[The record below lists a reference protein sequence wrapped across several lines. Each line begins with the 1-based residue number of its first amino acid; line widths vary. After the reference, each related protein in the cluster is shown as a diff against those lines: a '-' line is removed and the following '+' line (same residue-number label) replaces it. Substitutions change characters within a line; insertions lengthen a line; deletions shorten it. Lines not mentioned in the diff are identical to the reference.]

1 MPEGGTMKK
10 IVMYSLGT
18 ASLAIAGL
26 VLVPTFAGAQSV
38 TGNTKGNGGG
48 YGYQQ
53 VIETKAKTLGM
64 TEAELKTQ
72 LETKTLLE
80 IAEEKGISEDQLHAS
95 MQKAAQQRWV
105 YKGLTQAEIDSR
117 MQNMQERQAGDHEA
131 NSANRGGGMGLNR
144 HNQ

>member
-1 MPEGGTMKK
+1 MNK
-10 IVMYSLGT
+10 IVMYSLGI
-18 ASLAIAGL
+18 ASLAATGL
-26 VLVPTFAGAQSV
+26 MVVPSFAQAQ
-38 TGNTKGNGGG
+38 TAKNNTNGNGGG

-72 LETKTLLE
+72 LETKTLLQV
-80 IAEEKGISEDQLHAS
+80 AEEKGISEDQLHES
-95 MQKAAQQRWV
+95 MQQAAQHRWAD
-105 YKGLTQAEIDSR
+105 KGLTQAEIDSR

-131 NSANRGGGMGLNR
+131 NSANRGNGMGINR